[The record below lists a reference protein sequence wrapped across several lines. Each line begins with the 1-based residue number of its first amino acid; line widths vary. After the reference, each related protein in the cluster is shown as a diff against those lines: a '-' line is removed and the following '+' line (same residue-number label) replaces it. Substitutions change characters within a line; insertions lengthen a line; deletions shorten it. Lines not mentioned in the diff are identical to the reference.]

1 MRECKRTK
9 CLQKK
14 AFSDLPENS
23 SGKKYPLSCS
33 LCPLLK
39 VTPHHVPQPF
49 SPSTFQ
55 ASLWQSLVAVLRG
68 GGGPNSES
76 FSLSHDLDLVYS
88 PWSWDREASASGSSR
103 DTWPSMSDIS
113 SISSVVHRV
122 YKRSTLLVLSLSV
135 NNQQGFLPSP
145 LGGLLLLSPSSLQ
158 LAGE

>member
-1 MRECKRTK
+1 M
-9 CLQKK
+9 
-14 AFSDLPENS
+14 S
-23 SGKKYPLSCS
+23 SFEGHPTP
-33 LCPLLK
+33 CPSAD
-39 VTPHHVPQPF
+39 TF
-49 SPSTFQ
+49 SPSSFQ

-88 PWSWDREASASGSSR
+88 PWSWDREASASGSNR
-103 DTWPSMSDIS
+103 DTWPSISDIS

-122 YKRSTLLVLSLSV
+122 YKCSTLLVLSLSV
-135 NNQQGFLPSP
+135 NNQQGFLLSP